1 MMKVYQY
8 LIFSLLVFYFL
19 NSSCL
24 KAQHLPLQLLE
35 HRDSLTNVT
44 ISVVGDLMCHSVQ
57 FNFARVEA
65 DSFDFSGVFRE
76 VNKYPSS
83 SDFTYGNLE
92 TVLAGKSKSYSG
104 YPFFNTPDAFL
115 DAIKNAGF
123 DLLVTANNH
132 ALDQGEK
139 GILRTIKK
147 MNEIGINHTGTFISQ
162 RDRDSV
168 RIVNLKNIKLAVL
181 AYTYG
186 TNDIPV
192 PKGKNYL
199 INLIDFD
206 LIESDIAKARKDGAE
221 IVLVNFHYG
230 EEYKR
235 EPVTFQNEVVNKTI
249 EAGADI
255 IIGGHPHVIQP
266 VNYFKTDSAKLD
278 TGFVAYSMGNFIS
291 NQRWRYSDAGLI
303 LNIQLVK
310 NRNTDSIYIKNVS
323 YVPTWVFKGST
334 ENKKEYIILPST
346 LSSEDSVMNFLTKTD
361 QQNMQRAF
369 NDTKYILTKYNSNIE
384 EITSP
389 KEIPVSQLQNK
400 KDAISSSS
408 VNSK

>member
-1 MMKVYQY
+1 MMKVYRH
-8 LIFSLLVFYFL
+8 LIFSLLVFYFS

-24 KAQHLPLQLLE
+24 KAQRLPLQLLE
-35 HRDSLTNVT
+35 HRDSITTVS

-57 FNFARVEA
+57 FNYARVEA
-65 DSFDFSGVFRE
+65 DSFDFTGVFRE
-76 VNKYPSS
+76 VKKYLNS

-115 DAIKNAGF
+115 DAINNAGF
-123 DLLVTANNH
+123 DMLVTANNH

-139 GILRTIKK
+139 GVFRTIKK
-147 MNEIGINHTGTFISQ
+147 MDEIGINHTGTFISQ

>member
-44 ISVVGDLMCHSVQ
+44 ISIVGDLMCHSVQ
-57 FNFARVEA
+57 FNYARVEA

-76 VNKYPSS
+76 VNKYLSS

-115 DAIKNAGF
+115 DAVKNAGF

>member
-1 MMKVYQY
+1 MMKVYRH
-8 LIFSLLVFYFL
+8 LIFSLLVFYFS

-35 HRDSLTNVT
+35 HRDSITTVN

-57 FNFARVEA
+57 FNYARVDA
-65 DSFDFSGVFRE
+65 DSFDFSGVFKE
-76 VNKYPSS
+76 VNKYLSS

-115 DAIKNAGF
+115 DAIKNTGF

-199 INLIDFD
+199 INMIDFD

-266 VNYFKTDSAKLD
+266 VDYFKTDSAKLD

-384 EITSP
+384 EIMSP